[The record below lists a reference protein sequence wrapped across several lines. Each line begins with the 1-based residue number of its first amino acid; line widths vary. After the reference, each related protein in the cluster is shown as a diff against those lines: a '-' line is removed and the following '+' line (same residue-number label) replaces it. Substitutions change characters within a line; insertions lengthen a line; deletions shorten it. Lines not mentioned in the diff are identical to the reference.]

1 MSTSGEDKGSGTTSD
16 STTSDSTT
24 PEKKTET
31 RRGRRG
37 AAKAKQSRSTVQTV
51 RSGLAS
57 AVWLLAV
64 LAALVL
70 AVGALLVALGFN
82 ADHPLVDF
90 VIETALKIDLGELK
104 AFEGSGDDVRTKWV
118 LVNWGIASLAYLVV
132 GKVLDRLI
140 RP

>member
-1 MSTSGEDKGSGTTSD
+1 MSESGESKGSDTTSV
-16 STTSDSTT
+16 STTTD
-24 PEKKTET
+24 KKAEP
-31 RRGRRG
+31 RSSRGG
-37 AAKAKQSRSTVQTV
+37 AKAKQSRSTIQSV

-64 LAALVL
+64 LAALIL
-70 AVGALLVALGFN
+70 AVGALLMALGFN
-82 ADHPLVDF
+82 TDHPLVDF
-90 VIETALKIDLGELK
+90 VIVTAQRIDLGELK
-104 AFEGSGDDVRTKWV
+104 AFEGNGDNVRTKWV